1 MSKLKKFCNLSTAE
15 ASANISR
22 RDLHPRARVWR
33 GRGNSYFGVLTNHWC
48 FGMGWVSVLN
58 KHCLAIWGLSGF
70 VVGVLNARSRSGR
83 LRPDLELVPETW
95 VLPARLGCSVILLI
109 SYLDVLPIDLWLH
122 LIENWLL
129 GLDWNRLLLWLLD
142 TVVVDIY
149 AQIFT
154 LAVGVDH
161 QLNGWNLLL
170 RILDLALHNVLRL
183 AATRANFLVLY

>member
-1 MSKLKKFCNLSTAE
+1 M
-15 ASANISR
+15 
-22 RDLHPRARVWR
+22 
-33 GRGNSYFGVLTNHWC
+33 
-48 FGMGWVSVLN
+48 
-58 KHCLAIWGLSGF
+58 
-70 VVGVLNARSRSGR
+70 
-83 LRPDLELVPETW
+83 
-95 VLPARLGCSVILLI
+95 ILLI

-122 LIENWLL
+122 LIENRLL

>member
-1 MSKLKKFCNLSTAE
+1 M
-15 ASANISR
+15 
-22 RDLHPRARVWR
+22 
-33 GRGNSYFGVLTNHWC
+33 
-48 FGMGWVSVLN
+48 
-58 KHCLAIWGLSGF
+58 
-70 VVGVLNARSRSGR
+70 
-83 LRPDLELVPETW
+83 
-95 VLPARLGCSVILLI
+95 ILLI

-122 LIENWLL
+122 LIENRLL

-142 TVVVDIY
+142 AVVVDIY
-149 AQIFT
+149 TQIFT